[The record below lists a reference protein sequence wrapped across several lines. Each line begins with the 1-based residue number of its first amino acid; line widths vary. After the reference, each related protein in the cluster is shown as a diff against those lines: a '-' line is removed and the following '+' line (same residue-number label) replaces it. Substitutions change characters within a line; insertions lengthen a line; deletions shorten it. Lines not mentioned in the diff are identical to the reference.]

1 MAGLV
6 AGIDHVIIAVRDFG
20 RVDLNWT
27 RLGFALTPRGRHLQ
41 RGTANY
47 CVMFATDY
55 VELLGV
61 VDPAQDLGGVDA
73 FLAQREGIRSIAF
86 ASDAGSGTAAAL
98 AARGLH
104 PGTPRDLAR
113 QVELAEETIV
123 PRFRLVALPP
133 EETPGLDVLFCQ
145 HLTPELIRQPA
156 WLAHPNG
163 ALALHGVTV
172 VVESTAPL
180 AAAYEKLVGPAAV
193 NKTDAVLTVHA
204 GPHRIVFATPD
215 DFSALY
221 PEVTLASALTLPAA
235 AVLSL
240 VSRDIELTIDHLTQ
254 WQVPYETLADGAVL
268 VPPEEANGA
277 ALLFMRG

>member
-277 ALLFMRG
+277 ALLFTPV